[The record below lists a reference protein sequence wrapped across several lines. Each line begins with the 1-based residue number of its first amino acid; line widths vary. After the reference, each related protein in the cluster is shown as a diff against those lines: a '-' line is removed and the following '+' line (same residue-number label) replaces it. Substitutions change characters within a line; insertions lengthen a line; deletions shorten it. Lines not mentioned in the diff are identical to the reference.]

1 MNDMLVNPDNLQAMI
16 MGCDKKENKYDLNT
30 KGLIVSSLDFASFIG
45 IEIGS
50 KFNFE
55 KHISTIFKKASRQ
68 LNAISRI
75 QSHISKKRERNY
87 YQHFCM
93 LSLHVLPASMA
104 CLF

>member
-16 MGCDKKENKYDLNT
+16 MGCDKKESKYDLNT
-30 KGLIVSSLDFASFIG
+30 KGSIVSSLDFASFIG

>member
-30 KGLIVSSLDFASFIG
+30 KGSIVSSLDFASFIG

-55 KHISTIFKKASRQ
+55 KHI
-68 LNAISRI
+68 
-75 QSHISKKRERNY
+75 
-87 YQHFCM
+87 
-93 LSLHVLPASMA
+93 
-104 CLF
+104 